1 MNIGINL
8 VKKMVCGVC
17 QRFDHTTYQHR
28 CSECGLN
35 HQKSKNIHSEFDF
48 KRLKLTFNV
57 SSKAFN
63 SSSNV
68 SSKAFNSSFN
78 SSFSDKTQIYFLELP
93 MCLRGYTS
101 TIPLTH
107 FKLRNFEA
115 YPQKTLVSAEV
126 VNSKKCDILI
136 LYKKGRKVVVHYDSK
151 IEPNNYISPISPE
164 SNNKKSNVKF
174 VVVFGIFL
182 LFVFAVTK
190 LLEWFSYSTSSF
202 IF

>member
-48 KRLKLTFNV
+48 KRLKLTFNA
-57 SSKAFN
+57 SFG
-63 SSSNV
+63 SSSN
-68 SSKAFNSSFN
+68 AFNSSFG
-78 SSFSDKTQIYFLELP
+78 SSFGDKIQIYYLELP
-93 MCLRGYTS
+93 HCLRGYTS
-101 TIPLTH
+101 AIPLTH

-115 YPQKTLVSAEV
+115 HPQKTLVSAEV
-126 VNSKKCDILI
+126 VDSKKCDILI
-136 LYKKGRKVVVHYDSK
+136 LYKKDRKVVVHYDSK
-151 IEPNNYISPISPE
+151 AEPNNYISPTLPE
-164 SNNKKSNVKF
+164 SSGKKPNVKLMF
-174 VVVFGIFL
+174 GVVVFGIFL
-182 LFVFAVTK
+182 LFV
-190 LLEWFSYSTSSF
+190 LEWFSYSTLSF